1 MKYTDIKNKIDSIKE
16 KIVQNGK
23 LTKEQLNIINNKFRL
38 EWNFNSNSMEG
49 NTLTIE
55 ETRSVMVGNLD
66 VRQKPIKDVLEMKGH
81 DEVIS
86 NILKIGKAELRLSEK
101 RIKEIHAGIMHEE
114 DSQKKNKIGNWKPEN
129 NEIFNHKGEKYTFV
143 DWELVPDKMHDLL
156 NKTNADIDAII
167 ANNKNAPHPIDVALQ
182 FHLEYLEIHPFYDGN
197 GRTARILTNLILIAL
212 GYTPFWISKSERS
225 VYYNY
230 ISDIQSYGGD
240 KEAFYQYVSGLIERS
255 EQLVLDVIEGKDIE
269 EEDDVEK
276 ELEILKRQLK
286 AKDDKVV
293 AKSNEA
299 IKELYQN
306 SFRKLFEQ
314 LIEKTKKFDEMFVE
328 KKFQSSGEGNRSWNS
343 GIEYFD
349 EFFENLFEKKSNSG
363 GDFYGEEPKPK
374 KIDDLRLSIT
384 YNGFKH
390 DGTNTFGSYTSVFV
404 IFQQYYYIINDTN
417 SSDPDKDTF
426 CKKLYSESLSNEE
439 IKTMVNTLTKK
450 LLADIKGRIK
460 AINND

>member
-1 MKYTDIKNKIDSIKE
+1 MKYKDIKDKIDTIKE
-16 KIVQNGK
+16 KIVLQGK
-23 LTKEQLNIINNKFRL
+23 LNKEQLNKINHKFRL

-66 VRQKPIKDVLEMKGH
+66 VHQKPIKDVLEMKGH

-86 NILKIGKAELRLSEK
+86 DILKIGKGELRLSEK
-101 RIKEIHAGIMHEE
+101 RIKEIHSGIMHEE
-114 DSQKKNKIGNWKPEN
+114 DPERKKKIGNWKPEN

-143 DWELVPDKMHDLL
+143 DWELVPDRMHELL
-156 NKTNADIDAII
+156 NKTNAAIDAISLGK
-167 ANNKNAPHPIDVALQ
+167 KNAPHPIDVALQ

-212 GYTPFWISKSERS
+212 GYTPFWITKTERS
-225 VYYNY
+225 IYYNF

-240 KEAFYQYVSGLIERS
+240 REAFYQYVSGLIERS

-276 ELEILKRQLK
+276 ELELLKRQLK
-286 AKDDKVV
+286 GTDDNVV
-293 AKSNEA
+293 PKSNGV
-299 IKELYQN
+299 IKELYTN
-306 SFRKLFEQ
+306 SYRKLFVQ

-328 KKFQSSGEGNRSWNS
+328 KKFQSSAEGNQSWNK

-349 EFFENLFEKKSNSG
+349 EFFENLYEKKSNSVG
-363 GDFYGEEPKPK
+363 NSFGEEPKPK
-374 KIDDLRLSIT
+374 KIDDLRLSIS

-390 DGTNTFGSYTSVFV
+390 DGLNTFGSYTNIWVL
-404 IFQQYYYIINDTN
+404 FQPFYYIINDTN
-417 SSDPDKDTF
+417 SYNDNGGYLL
-426 CKKLYSESLSNEE
+426 KKLYSEPITEEE
-439 IKTMVNTLTKK
+439 IKIMVNKLTKK
-450 LLADIKGRIK
+450 LLEDIKASIK
-460 AINND
+460 K